1 MPALRKVKTTF
12 IQGGLTF
19 ASAAGAGFPG
29 ACGFHERTAFLD
41 VTAATAISSA
51 PAAGLLA
58 ARALACRRGRRLLFR
73 GLDMDLPAGSVTWLR
88 GTNGS
93 GKTSL
98 MRILAGLAHAAEGE
112 VQWNGRPFG
121 KAGAEARAGVLYI
134 GHANAL
140 KDDLTLAEALAF
152 HAALAGLEQPVA
164 RAEQALGVLKLAD
177 RRRFPVRTLS
187 QGQRRRGALARLAL
201 DDAPRTWILDEP
213 FDALDAASVAL
224 LAGLVETHAARG
236 GAVLLTS
243 HQAIP
248 LPQARELDL
257 ERWRV
262 Q

>member
-1 MPALRKVKTTF
+1 MT
-12 IQGGLTF
+12 G
-19 ASAAGAGFPG
+19 
-29 ACGFHERTAFLD
+29 TAFFD
-41 VTAATAISSA
+41 VTAATALSSA

-73 GLDMDLPAGSVTWLR
+73 GLDLDLPAGSVTWLR

-121 KAGAEARAGVLYI
+121 KAGAQARAAVLYI

-140 KDDLTLAEALAF
+140 KEDLTLTEALAF
-152 HAALAGLEQPVA
+152 HAALAGLDEPTA
-164 RAEQALGVLKLAD
+164 RAENALATLKLSD
-177 RRRFPVRTLS
+177 RRRFAVRTLS

-201 DDAPRTWILDEP
+201 DDAARTWILDEP

-224 LAGLVETHAARG
+224 LAGLVQAHAARG

-248 LPQARELDL
+248 LEDAREIDL
-257 ERWRV
+257 ERWRAE
-262 Q
+262 